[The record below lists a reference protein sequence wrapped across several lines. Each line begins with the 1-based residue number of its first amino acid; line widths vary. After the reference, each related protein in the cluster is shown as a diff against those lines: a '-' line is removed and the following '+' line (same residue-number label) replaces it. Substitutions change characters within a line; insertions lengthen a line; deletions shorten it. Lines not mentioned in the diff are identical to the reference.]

1 MPAGFIAAEWV
12 GIPSQAL
19 RATALPRRF
28 PTSPSWISGLSA
40 PGRYGLA
47 VAVVALAT
55 GGAAVL
61 DRVTHSNRVA
71 GVYLVGVLVVSY
83 LVGSGPGYL
92 AAAASFLIYN
102 FYLANTH
109 FSPASYRAEDVL
121 VLLTFPTVALL
132 MGNLT
137 GRVRDEA
144 KRAEARAL
152 ATAVLFEGTREFSA
166 SDDPAFIRARL
177 ADHLA
182 AAARGQAFV
191 LDGEV
196 LCAAGGEVP
205 APMVLSA
212 ARALVLEQGAAAR
225 TIEAA
230 GWRVRYL
237 NGGGVAGWRAEPA
250 PEPEEED
257 LLQILADAGAAASAR
272 AQLAVGKADA
282 EARARTEDL
291 RNALLSSIS
300 HDLRTPLASVLAS
313 ASSLLE
319 FGDKFDAKTRHDLT
333 ATIQEEAERLNAF
346 VTNLLNMS
354 RLEGGALNVQSGA
367 FDIAEVVDR
376 TRRRFERLRGK
387 REIGWTL
394 GEGAGV
400 AVGDPV
406 LFEVALANVLENAIR
421 YSPDGGGFTLS
432 SFLRGGE
439 VVVQVADDGPGV
451 AESELGK
458 LFDKFYRGSAAK
470 RMPGTGLGLS
480 IVRGVMQ
487 GMGGRAT
494 ATLRQDGVSGLV
506 VSLILPS
513 AKV

>member
-1 MPAGFIAAEWV
+1 MVVVPTPLDE
-12 GIPSQAL
+12 PTS
-19 RATALPRRF
+19 LPRF
-28 PTSPSWISGLSA
+28 APTPSWVSRLSS
-40 PGRYGLA
+40 PGRYA
-47 VAVVALAT
+47 VAVAMVVAAT

-61 DRVTHSNRVA
+61 DRLTHSNRVA
-71 GVYLVGVLVVSY
+71 GVYLVCVLVTSY

-92 AAAASFLIYN
+92 AAFASFLIYN
-102 FYLANTH
+102 FYVANTN
-109 FSPASYRAEDVL
+109 FSWESYKGEDVL

-144 KRAEARAL
+144 KRAEARAR

-166 SDDPAFIRARL
+166 SDDPVFIRTRL

-191 LDGEV
+191 LDGDV
-196 LCAAGGEVP
+196 LSVTGGEAP
-205 APMVLSA
+205 TPMVMSA
-212 ARALVLEQGAAAR
+212 ARALAEERGTLR

-230 GWRVRYL
+230 GWRVRAL
-237 NGGGVAGWRAEPA
+237 AGGGVAGWRAEP
-250 PEPEEED
+250 PPGPEEEN

-272 AQLAVGKADA
+272 AELAVGKAGA

-300 HDLRTPLASVLAS
+300 HDLRTPLAAVLAS
-313 ASSLLE
+313 ATALQE

-346 VTNLLNMS
+346 VTNLLHMT
-354 RLEGGALNVQSGA
+354 RLESGALDPTSAA
-367 FDIAEVVDR
+367 FDLAEVIER
-376 TRRRFERLRGK
+376 TRRRFERLRGQ
-387 REIGWTL
+387 REIACAL
-394 GEGAGV
+394 GDGAGV

-406 LFEVALANVLENAIR
+406 LFEVALANVLENAVR
-421 YSPDGGGFTLS
+421 YSPEGATISLS
-432 SFLRGGE
+432 SDIRDGH
-439 VVVQVADDGPGV
+439 VVVQVADQGPGV
-451 AESELGK
+451 PENELGR
-458 LFDKFYRGSAAK
+458 LFEKFYRGSAAK

-487 GMGGRAT
+487 GMGGQAT
-494 ATLRQDGVSGLV
+494 AALRGDAASGLV
-506 VSLILPS
+506 VSLILPA
-513 AKV
+513 AKA

>member
-1 MPAGFIAAEWV
+1 M
-12 GIPSQAL
+12 
-19 RATALPRRF
+19 
-28 PTSPSWISGLSA
+28 
-40 PGRYGLA
+40 A
-47 VAVVALAT
+47 VLIVAMAT
-55 GGAAVL
+55 GGAALL
-61 DRVTHSNRVA
+61 DRLTHSNRVA
-71 GVYLVGVLVVSY
+71 GVYLVGVLVTSY

-92 AAAASFLIYN
+92 AAFISFLIYN
-102 FYLANTH
+102 FYVANTK
-109 FSPASYRAEDVL
+109 FALASYTPEDVL

-166 SDDPAFIRARL
+166 SDDPALIRARL

-196 LCAAGGEVP
+196 LCSAGGEAP
-205 APMVLSA
+205 TPMVLSA
-212 ARALVLEQGAAAR
+212 ARALALEEGASPR

-237 NGGGVAGWRAEPA
+237 TGGSVAGWRAEPA
-250 PEPEEED
+250 PGSEEED
-257 LLQILADAGAAASAR
+257 LLQILADAGAAAIAR
-272 AQLAVGKADA
+272 AQLTVGKADA

-300 HDLRTPLASVLAS
+300 HDLRTPLAAVLAS
-313 ASSLLE
+313 ATSLQE
-319 FGDKFDAKTRHDLT
+319 FGDQFDAKTRRDLT

-346 VTNLLNMS
+346 VTNLLNMT
-354 RLEGGALNVQSGA
+354 RLESGALDVSTAA
-367 FDIAEVVDR
+367 FDLAEVVDR
-376 TRRRFERLRGK
+376 TRKRFDRLRGQ
-387 REIGWTL
+387 RTIDCTL
-394 GEGAGV
+394 GEDAGL
-400 AVGDPV
+400 AMGDPV

-421 YSPDGGGFTLS
+421 YSPDGGAISLS
-432 SFLRGGE
+432 SFSRDGQ

-494 ATLRQDGVSGLV
+494 ATLRQDGASGLV